1 VSQPA
6 TGAET
11 ATCEACDGWVSA
23 WRLDAD
29 NALACCPSCGHLRRD
44 LADCP
49 AQHRSTTYG
58 GDPGL
63 DAVRLRLTYRLL
75 RAAAPAAQ
83 SVFEV
88 GFGTGAL
95 LQRFRAAGAAIG
107 GADPGHLQR
116 AVHPSLAAEPAIH
129 RLPLGDVPTGSVYDL
144 VYAVHVI
151 EHVPD
156 AAAFLASA
164 GQLVRPGGTLAL
176 LTPAADTDVLRRL
189 GSSWWMLEDPT
200 HVRFFT
206 PESAVHMVERA
217 GFCDVRA
224 SRPILDSAAT
234 EVASLVR
241 RRSRQATDRGVLA
254 RPAVLAAAAAALP
267 ITLAARVL
275 RPRLRA
281 SLLVVAT
288 KAASSPDRG
297 ATDRDAH

>member
-1 VSQPA
+1 V
-6 TGAET
+6 
-11 ATCEACDGWVSA
+11 TCEACNGRTDP
-23 WRLDAD
+23 WRLDDGNVVLRCAT
-29 NALACCPSCGHLRRD
+29 CGHLRRD

-49 AQHRSTTYG
+49 ARHRSTTYG

-75 RAAAPAAQ
+75 RGAAPSAR

-95 LQRFRAAGAAIG
+95 LQRFRRDGATVA
-107 GADPGHLQR
+107 GADPGHLER
-116 AVHPSLAAEPAIH
+116 PVHPSLSAEPAIH
-129 RLPLGDVPTGSVYDL
+129 RLPLADVPNGPVYDL

-156 AAAFLASA
+156 AAAFLAA
-164 GQLVRPGGTLAL
+164 AQRLVRPGGTLAL
-176 LTPAADTDVLRRL
+176 LTPAADSDVLHRL

-206 PESAVHMVERA
+206 PESARRLVSRA
-217 GFCDVRA
+217 GFGYVRV
-224 SRPILDSAAT
+224 SRPVLDSAAT
-234 EVASLVR
+234 EVASVVR
-241 RRSRQATDRGVLA
+241 RRSRRATDRGVLS

-267 ITLAARVL
+267 VTLAARVI

-281 SLLVVAT
+281 SLLIVAT
-288 KAASSPDRG
+288 KAEAQPDLH
-297 ATDRDAH
+297 AT